1 MSGCPHCDGGHTSE
15 FRPETNEHVH
25 RWAPTASNG
34 GRFTITLC
42 GPKTREAQ
50 GKITKSDTVPVRRD
64 LLAAYEQS
72 NAMLQAAVADPEAG
86 PLLKQAFGIVKGKE
100 QP

>member
-1 MSGCPHCDGGHTSE
+1 MSGCVHCDAGHQAEWQPHSSE
-15 FRPETNEHVH
+15 WVH

-42 GPKTREAQ
+42 TAGSDLGKTR
-50 GKITKSDTVPVRRD
+50 VLVRRD
-64 LLAAYEQS
+64 LLRAYEQS
-72 NAMLQAAVADPEAG
+72 DAMLQAAVADPEAG

-100 QP
+100 QS